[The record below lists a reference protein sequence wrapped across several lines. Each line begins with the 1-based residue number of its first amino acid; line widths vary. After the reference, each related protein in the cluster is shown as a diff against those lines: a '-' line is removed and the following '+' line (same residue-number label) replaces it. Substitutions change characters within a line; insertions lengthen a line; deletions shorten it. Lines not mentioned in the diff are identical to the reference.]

1 MITAIC
7 KSGDKSDP
15 SNYRGIFVSSSLS
28 KLSAELFCQHPGS
41 VKDYTVLYKNATC
54 YILSGLDFSQDFV
67 LRDHIFS
74 FRTTID
80 KNVTHT
86 PEGKLFRC
94 FIDLNKAFDSVWYPE
109 TFTLRHN
116 GFCV

>member
-15 SNYRGIFVSSSLS
+15 SNYRGIFVCSSLS
-28 KLSAELFCQHPGS
+28 KLSAELFCRHPGS
-41 VKDYTVLYKNATC
+41 VKDYTVIQERHLLHPFRIGFLPGFRT
-54 YILSGLDFSQDFV
+54 S
-67 LRDHIFS
+67 DHIFS

-86 PEGKLFRC
+86 PQGKLFRC
-94 FIDLNKAFDSVWYPE
+94 FIDLTKAFDSIWYPE